1 MKILSVFGTR
11 PEAIKM
17 APLVKALNEHPQFDS
32 KVCVTGQHRQ
42 MLDQVLDL
50 FSIKPDFDLD
60 IMAKN
65 QSLSSLTQKALAGM
79 EGVYRQWRP
88 DLTLVHGDTTSSAAA
103 GLASYYEKIAIGH
116 VEAGLRTGDKYA
128 PWPEE
133 ANRRIT
139 AVIADLHFA
148 PTSRARLNLLNEKI
162 PSHKIYVTGNTIID
176 ALQMVLRRLE
186 NDVSLKKRVISALPR
201 LNERKRLILATG
213 HRRENFGSGLEN
225 ICEALATLA
234 QRDDVEIVFAMH
246 MNPGVREPA
255 QRLLS
260 GKKNIHLVEAME
272 YPAFI
277 YLMSRSYLLLTD
289 SGGVQEEGPALGK
302 PVLVMRDRTERPE
315 IIEAGAAMLTGA
327 DKEHILKGVISLLEN
342 QEARDRMARV
352 KNPFG
357 DGRASQ
363 KIIEIIERYKAAQ
376 YGI

>member
-17 APLVKALNEHPQFDS
+17 APLVKALNEHPLFDA
-32 KVCVTGQHRQ
+32 KVCVTGQHRL

-50 FSIKPDFDLD
+50 FAIKPDFDLD
-60 IMAKN
+60 LMAKD
-65 QSLSSLTQKALAGM
+65 QTLSSLTQKVLAGM
-79 EGVYRQWRP
+79 ERVYRQWRP

-103 GLASYYEKIAIGH
+103 GLAAYYEKIAIGH

-139 AVIADLHFA
+139 SVIADLHFA
-148 PTSRARLNLLNEKI
+148 PTGRARMNLLNEKI
-162 PSHKIYVTGNTIID
+162 PSHKVYVTGNTIID
-176 ALQMVLRRLE
+176 ALQMVLWRLE
-186 NDVSLKKRVISALPR
+186 NDISLKNRVMSAIPR
-201 LNERKRLILATG
+201 LNERKKLILATG

-225 ICEALATLA
+225 ICEALAALA
-234 QRDDVEIVFAMH
+234 QRDDVEIVFSMH
-246 MNPGVREPA
+246 LNPGVREPA

-352 KNPFG
+352 KNPYG
-357 DGRASQ
+357 DGLASK
-363 KIIEIIERYKAAQ
+363 KIIEILERYKAAQ

>member
-65 QSLSSLTQKALAGM
+65 QTLSSLTQKALAGM

-88 DLTLVHGDTTSSAAA
+88 DLTLIHGDTTSSAAA

-148 PTSRARLNLLNEKI
+148 PTRRARQNLLNEKI
-162 PSHKIYVTGNTIID
+162 PSHKIFVTGNTIID

-186 NDVSLKKRVISALPR
+186 NDVSLKNQVISALPR
-201 LNERKRLILATG
+201 LNEQKKLILATG

-225 ICEALATLA
+225 ICQALAALA
-234 QRDDVEIVFAMH
+234 RRDDVEIVFAMH

-260 GKKNIHLVEAME
+260 GKENIHLVEAME

-327 DKEHILKGVISLLEN
+327 DKERILKGVISLLEN
-342 QEARDRMARV
+342 QDARDRMARV

>member
-201 LNERKRLILATG
+201 LNERKKLILATG